1 MKRLAL
7 PVALLCAGC
16 TVGPDYKKPD
26 IAVPPAFREAPNA
39 AQASDADLA
48 QWWMQFND
56 PELQSLVTRALKS
69 NPDLQTAAS
78 RVREARQQE
87 IIEGAAGLPQVNASG
102 NHLHFHSNGDPLA
115 GITGQPPAPGG
126 TDIKLYNVGFDATW
140 EIDIFGGVR
149 RSVEQAE
156 ANTEAAVWE
165 MHDGE
170 VSLTAEV
177 ATDYLELRTLQTRLA
192 ILTDEEKRERDTF
205 SLVSARA
212 QTGFVTQLDVNQQV
226 SQAESTAAQIPPM
239 QAQMRATEHAIAILL
254 GQLPDALAKELEITA
269 PPPATPA
276 LLPPGLPSDLLR
288 RRPDVREAERK
299 LAAATAGIGVAV
311 ADLYPKFD
319 LLGGAS
325 FTSNRLDNLLST
337 SNLGEFGL
345 LQITWP
351 IFKGGKIHANI
362 NAKTEETTQAY
373 LAYQKSVLG
382 AVKDAE
388 DALTREATDIQ
399 LTQALDRAA
408 RSAQSSALIA
418 RQQYVA
424 GLVTYINV
432 LQTQA
437 TDLSTRDQFAQGQL
451 ALSTDLVSLYKALG
465 GGWQSRT
472 PEPPS
477 L

>member
-1 MKRLAL
+1 MKHTILSAAL
-7 PVALLCAGC
+7 FCAGC

-26 IAVPPAFREAPNA
+26 LGVPPAFREAPNTVA
-39 AQASDADLA
+39 ASDADLA
-48 QWWMQFND
+48 QWWTQFND
-56 PELQSLVTRALKS
+56 PELQSLVARALKS
-69 NPDLQTAAS
+69 NLDLQTAAS

-87 IIEGAAGLPQVNASG
+87 IVEGAQGLPQVNASG
-102 NHLHFHSNGDPLA
+102 NHLHFHSNSDTLA
-115 GITGQPPAPGG
+115 GLTGQPPAPGG

-140 EIDIFGGVR
+140 EIDIFGDVR
-149 RSVEQAE
+149 RAVEQAN
-156 ANTEAAVWE
+156 ANTEAAIWE

-170 VSLTAEV
+170 VSLTAEI
-177 ATDYLELRTLQTRLA
+177 ATDYLELRTLQARLI
-192 ILTDEEKRERDTF
+192 ILTDEEKRERDTL

-212 QTGFVTQLDVNQQV
+212 KTGFVTQLDVNQQV
-226 SQAESTAAQIPPM
+226 SQAESTAAQIPPL

-254 GQLPDALAKELEITA
+254 GELPDALAPELEITA

-276 LLPPGLPSDLLR
+276 VLPPGLPSDLLR

-311 ADLYPKFD
+311 ADLYPKFN
-319 LLGGAS
+319 LMGSAS
-325 FTSNRLDNLLST
+325 FTSNRLNNLLST

-351 IFKGGKIHANI
+351 IFAGGKIHANI
-362 NAKTEETTQAY
+362 NAKKEETTQAY
-373 LAYQKSVLG
+373 LAYQKSLLG

-388 DALTREATDIQ
+388 DALTREATDI
-399 LTQALDRAA
+399 LRVQALDRAA

-418 RQQYVA
+418 RQQYAA
-424 GLVTYINV
+424 GFVTYINV

-437 TDLSTRDQFAQGQL
+437 TDLLTRDQLVQGQL
-451 ALSTDLVSLYKALG
+451 ALATDLVSLYKALG
-465 GGWQSRT
+465 GGWQEGS

-477 L
+477 H

>member
-1 MKRLAL
+1 MRRAILILAL
-7 PVALLCAGC
+7 VCTGC

-26 IAVPPAFREAPNA
+26 FAVPSAFRGAPNVA
-39 AQASDADLA
+39 AAREANLA
-48 QWWMQFND
+48 QWWTQFND

-69 NPDLQTAAS
+69 NLDLQTAAS
-78 RVREARQQE
+78 RVREAREQE
-87 IIEGAAGLPQVNASG
+87 IIEGAAGLPQVNATG

-115 GITGQPPAPGG
+115 GITGQPPTSGG
-126 TDIKLYNVGFDATW
+126 TDVKLYNVGFDASW
-140 EIDIFGGVR
+140 EIDVFGGVR
-149 RSVEQAE
+149 RAVEQAA
-156 ANTEAAVWE
+156 ANTEAEVWQ

-192 ILTDEEKRERDTF
+192 ILSDEEKRERDTL

-226 SQAESTAAQIPPM
+226 SQAESTSAQIPPL
-239 QAQMRATEHAIAILL
+239 QAQARATEHAIAILL
-254 GQLPDALAKELEITA
+254 GELPDALATELETTA
-269 PPPATPA
+269 PPPVTPA
-276 LLPPGLPSDLLR
+276 ALPPGLPSDLLR

-311 ADLYPKFD
+311 ADLYPKFN
-319 LLGGAS
+319 LLGGVS
-325 FTSNRLDNLLST
+325 FTSNKFSNLLSG

-351 IFKGGKIHANI
+351 IFQGGKIHANI
-362 NAKTEETTQAY
+362 HAKEEETTQAY

-388 DALTREATDIQ
+388 DALIREETDIQ
-399 LTQALDRAA
+399 RIQALDRATH
-408 RSAQSSALIA
+408 SAQSSALIA

-437 TDLSTRDQFAQGQL
+437 TDLSTRDQLAQGHL
-451 ALSTDLVSLYKALG
+451 AAATDLVSLYKALG
-465 GGWQSRT
+465 GGWQQANGAT
-472 PEPPS
+472 PAK
-477 L
+477 

>member
-1 MKRLAL
+1 MKRIGLSL
-7 PVALLCAGC
+7 ALLCAGC
-16 TVGPDYKKPD
+16 SVGPDYKKPD
-26 IAVPPAFREAPNA
+26 VAVPPAFREAPNTTA
-39 AQASDADLA
+39 ASDADLA
-48 QWWMQFND
+48 QWWMQFKD

-69 NPDLQTAAS
+69 NLDLQTSAS

-115 GITGQPPAPGG
+115 ALTGQPPAPGD
-126 TDIKLYNVGFDATW
+126 TDMKLYNVGFDATW

-149 RSVEQAE
+149 RSVEQAK

-177 ATDYLELRTLQTRLA
+177 ATDYLELRVLQARLI
-192 ILTDEEKRERDTF
+192 ILADEEKRERDTL

-212 QTGFVTQLDVNQQV
+212 QAGFVTQLDVNQQV
-226 SQAESTAAQIPPM
+226 SQAESTAAQIPPL

-254 GQLPDALAKELEITA
+254 GMLPDALATELETTT
-269 PPPATPA
+269 PPPASPSV
-276 LLPPGLPSDLLR
+276 LPSGLPSDLLR

-299 LAAATAGIGVAV
+299 LAAATAGIGIAV
-311 ADLYPKFD
+311 ADLYPKFN

-325 FTSNRLDNLLST
+325 FTSNRIDNLLST

-351 IFKGGKIHANI
+351 IFSGDKLHANI
-362 NAKTEETTQAY
+362 NAKKEETTQAY
-373 LAYQKSVLG
+373 LAYQKSVLA

-388 DALTREATDIQ
+388 DALTREATDFQ
-399 LTQALDRAA
+399 RVQALDRAA

-418 RQQYVA
+418 RQQYGV
-424 GLVTYINV
+424 GLTTYINV

-437 TDLSTRDQFAQGQL
+437 TDLSARDQLAQGQL
-451 ALSTDLVSLYKALG
+451 ALATDLVSLYKALG
-465 GGWQSRT
+465 GGWQELNR
-472 PEPPS
+472 
-477 L
+477 

>member
-1 MKRLAL
+1 MKRIAL
-7 PVALLCAGC
+7 PIALLCAGC

-26 IAVPPAFREAPNA
+26 VAVPASFREAPNA
-39 AQASDADLA
+39 ASASDADLA

-56 PELQSLVTRALKS
+56 PELQSLVIRALKS
-69 NPDLQTAAS
+69 NLDLQTAAS
-78 RVREARQQE
+78 RVREAREQE
-87 IIEGAAGLPQVNASG
+87 IIEGAAGLPHVNASG

-115 GITGQPPAPGG
+115 GLTGQPPAPGG
-126 TDIKLYNVGFDATW
+126 TDVKLYNVGFDATW

-149 RSVEQAE
+149 RSVEQAQ
-156 ANTEAAVWE
+156 ADTEAAVWQ

-170 VSLTAEV
+170 VSLTAEI
-177 ATDYLELRTLQTRLA
+177 ATDYLELRTLQARLS
-192 ILTDEEKRERDTF
+192 ILADEEKRERDTL

-212 QTGFVTQLDVNQQV
+212 QAGFVTQLDVNQQI
-226 SQAESTAAQIPPM
+226 SQAESTAAQIPPL
-239 QAQMRATEHAIAILL
+239 QAQMRASEHAIAILL
-254 GQLPDALAKELEITA
+254 GGLPDALAKELETTP
-269 PPPATPA
+269 PPPATPTI
-276 LLPPGLPSDLLR
+276 LPPGLPSDLLR

-311 ADLYPKFD
+311 ADLYPKFN

-337 SNLGEFGL
+337 SNLGELGL

-351 IFKGGKIHANI
+351 IFQGGKIYANI
-362 NAKTEETTQAY
+362 NAKKEETTQAY

-382 AVKDAE
+382 AIKDAE

-399 LTQALDRAA
+399 RVQALDRAA

-418 RQQYVA
+418 RQQYAA
-424 GLVTYINV
+424 GFVTYINV

-437 TDLSTRDQFAQGQL
+437 TDLSTRDQLAQGQL
-451 ALSTDLVSLYKALG
+451 ALATDLVSLYKALG
-465 GGWQSRT
+465 GGWQDADKT
-472 PEPPS
+472 APS
-477 L
+477 K